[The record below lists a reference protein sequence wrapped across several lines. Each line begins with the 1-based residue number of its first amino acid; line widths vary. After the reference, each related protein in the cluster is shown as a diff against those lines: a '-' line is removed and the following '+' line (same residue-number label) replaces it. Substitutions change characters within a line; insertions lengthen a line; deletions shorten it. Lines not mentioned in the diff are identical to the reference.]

1 MQIGIGIGEI
11 ALGQLEGMQLGMP
24 SLVAEAQRAE
34 RDGFASVWVANIN
47 GFDALTAL
55 AALGQKTEK
64 IALGSGV
71 VPTFP
76 RHPFAMAQQAM
87 STQAVTGN
95 RLLLGIGL
103 SHRVVIEN
111 MLGLSWDKPFSHM
124 REYLSVLAPLIQKGR
139 VEFRGEEYKV
149 NTMLK
154 VNGAQPCPILV
165 AALAPK
171 MLALAGQVADGTVTW
186 MTGPKTVRDHVA
198 PRINQAASEAG
209 RPKPRVVVLLPV
221 AVTDDADAARQS
233 AAKRYAVY
241 GTLPSYRAMLDRE
254 GAAGPADVVVV
265 GDEAAVARQ
274 LDEIAAAGATD
285 FVASPFPVGQ
295 DKPASI
301 ERTRAALLAY
311 MKR

>member
-1 MQIGIGIGEI
+1 MKIGLGIGEI
-11 ALGQLEGMQLGMP
+11 ALGQLEGMQVGLP
-24 SLVAEAQRAE
+24 SLIAEAKRAE
-34 RDGFASVWVANIN
+34 RDGFSSVWVANIN

-55 AALGQKTEK
+55 AVLGRETEK
-64 IALGSGV
+64 IELGTGV

-87 STQAVTGN
+87 STQAAAGN

-103 SHRVVIEN
+103 SHKIVIEN

-124 REYLSVLAPLIQKGR
+124 REYLAVLAPLIQKGR
-139 VEFRGEEYKV
+139 VEFRGQEYKV
-149 NTMLK
+149 NTVLK
-154 VNGAQPCPILV
+154 VNGAEPCPILV

-186 MTGPKTVRDHVA
+186 MTGPKTVRDHVV
-198 PRINQAASEAG
+198 PRITQAASEAG

-221 AVTDDADAARQS
+221 AVTDDVDAARQS

-241 GTLPSYRAMLDRE
+241 GSLPSYRAMLDRE
-254 GAAGPADVVVV
+254 GAKGPDDVAIV
-265 GDEAAVARQ
+265 GDEATVRQ
-274 LDEIAAAGATD
+274 KLDELRQVGATD
-285 FVASPFPVGQ
+285 FVATPFPVGN
-295 DKPASI
+295 DSTASV
-301 ERTRAALLAY
+301 ERTRSALIAY